1 MYIFSILRDSS
12 RRTARSRQLG
22 SPPKNEENSDNI
34 NRRGIKSLLASD
46 YIETNVFTSLVV
58 AAFTSPHLVGYDWAM
73 VARRSDG
80 SWPSAVGYDWATGA
94 MVITFLRAVAWLSA
108 VGYD

>member
-1 MYIFSILRDSS
+1 MVSWPS
-12 RRTARSRQLG
+12 
-22 SPPKNEENSDNI
+22 
-34 NRRGIKSLLASD
+34 
-46 YIETNVFTSLVV
+46 
-58 AAFTSPHLVGYDWAM
+58 AAVYDWAM

>member
-1 MYIFSILRDSS
+1 M
-12 RRTARSRQLG
+12 
-22 SPPKNEENSDNI
+22 
-34 NRRGIKSLLASD
+34 LASD

-80 SWPSAVGYDWATGA
+80 VLAERRG
-94 MVITFLRAVAWLSA
+94 L
-108 VGYD
+108 

>member
-1 MYIFSILRDSS
+1 MIG
-12 RRTARSRQLG
+12 QW
-22 SPPKNEENSDNI
+22 SPGDLMVSWPS
-34 NRRGIKSLLASD
+34 
-46 YIETNVFTSLVV
+46 
-58 AAFTSPHLVGYDWAM
+58 AAVYDRAM